1 MKSKAALFVL
11 SLLTVASLVFAYLE
25 KQQADVLRKDNQE
38 LHRKLK
44 RVEQQAEAA
53 RAEAAKMR
61 DIAERERAQLME
73 ALNELNKKKK

>member
-1 MKSKAALFVL
+1 MKSKAALVVL
-11 SLLTVASLVFAYLE
+11 SLLTIASLIFAYLE

-38 LHRKLK
+38 LHRELK

-61 DIAERERAQLME
+61 DIADRERAQLME